1 MTTFGE
7 AVRARRLELGMSQ
20 RALSR
25 VVDVSHTTI
34 GNTEAERNTPTLE
47 HAVKIA
53 KALEISLTKLLAN
66 VEFAA

>member
-1 MTTFGE
+1 MTTFGD

-25 VVDVSHTTI
+25 AIGISHATI
-34 GNTEAERNTPTLE
+34 GNTEAGRNTPTLE

-66 VEFAA
+66 TEFAE